1 MWAVSELC
9 VLPCS
14 ARDRFRR
21 ARESVGGDGFGVDPP
36 VSPVEIGA
44 GERIMVRRFF
54 ICETCVES
62 GSRWPKI
69 ISSSI

>member
-9 VLPCS
+9 RSPVLRSRPLPVS
-14 ARDRFRR
+14 
-21 ARESVGGDGFGVDPP
+21 GGGAGGGGSGADPP

-44 GERIMVRRFF
+44 GESIMVRRFF